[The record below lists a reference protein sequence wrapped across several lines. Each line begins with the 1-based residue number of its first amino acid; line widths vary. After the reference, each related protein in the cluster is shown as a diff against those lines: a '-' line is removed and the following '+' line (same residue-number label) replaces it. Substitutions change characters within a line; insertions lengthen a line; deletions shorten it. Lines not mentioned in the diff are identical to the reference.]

1 MKRNAYFRLIHKAD
15 GIFLQSFASQEGGK
29 ELSVDDV
36 IWYLDQKKYAE
47 NVSSLEVQDFVQ
59 RSVIGQTLLKVSD
72 NSEALPENEMV
83 RITIDPHSYL
93 AKIRL
98 YPSSDKGSRLTEEN
112 VLSLLAQNDVHHG
125 ILMQNLT
132 LLLKAELYCTD
143 VLIAKA
149 VLPVQGKRAS
159 ITYHFDVQK
168 TNTPT
173 MKEDGSVDFHRL
185 DMIERVEKGQLL
197 ATLTPETAPI
207 PGTDVRGNVIQ
218 PAKLTPVVLKH
229 GKNIHLS
236 EDQLEMYADC
246 AGNVTL
252 VNDTVFVSNVYEV
265 PADVGTSTGDI
276 DYDGSV
282 EVRGNVLTGY
292 TVKATGDITV
302 NGAVEGATLISGGK
316 IVIKRGMQGMEKGV
330 MRAGGDII
338 SNFIESS
345 KVHASGRI
353 ITDAIMHSDV
363 EAADEII
370 VNGKRG
376 LIVGGKIHSG
386 LKITMKTAGSTMGT
400 QTELEI
406 GIDPTLLERYR
417 CIERDM
423 EKISAERDT
432 LLQNIDILKKRLKS
446 NGKLDEDKL
455 TLLKSSAKRVQEIG
469 PLIVQMSEEYDE
481 LVEEIESTQNGGRIV
496 ISEVAYP
503 GVKMTIANV
512 SSFIHNETKHS
523 AFVRDGAEIRVRA
536 I

>member
-1 MKRNAYFRLIHKAD
+1 
-15 GIFLQSFASQEGGK
+15 
-29 ELSVDDV
+29 
-36 IWYLDQKKYAE
+36 
-47 NVSSLEVQDFVQ
+47 
-59 RSVIGQTLLKVSD
+59 
-72 NSEALPENEMV
+72 
-83 RITIDPHSYL
+83 
-93 AKIRL
+93 
-98 YPSSDKGSRLTEEN
+98 
-112 VLSLLAQNDVHHG
+112 
-125 ILMQNLT
+125 
-132 LLLKAELYCTD
+132 
-143 VLIAKA
+143 
-149 VLPVQGKRAS
+149 
-159 ITYHFDVQK
+159 
-168 TNTPT
+168 
-173 MKEDGSVDFHRL
+173 
-185 DMIERVEKGQLL
+185 
-197 ATLTPETAPI
+197 
-207 PGTDVRGNVIQ
+207 
-218 PAKLTPVVLKH
+218 
-229 GKNIHLS
+229 
-236 EDQLEMYADC
+236 MYADC

-432 LLQNIDILKKRLKS
+432 LLQNIDILKK
-446 NGKLDEDKL
+446 
-455 TLLKSSAKRVQEIG
+455 TPEI
-469 PLIVQMSEEYDE
+469 
-481 LVEEIESTQNGGRIV
+481 
-496 ISEVAYP
+496 
-503 GVKMTIANV
+503 
-512 SSFIHNETKHS
+512 
-523 AFVRDGAEIRVRA
+523 
-536 I
+536 

>member
-1 MKRNAYFRLIHKAD
+1 MCL
-15 GIFLQSFASQEGGK
+15 
-29 ELSVDDV
+29 
-36 IWYLDQKKYAE
+36 YA
-47 NVSSLEVQDFVQ
+47 F
-59 RSVIGQTLLKVSD
+59 TL
-72 NSEALPENEMV
+72 
-83 RITIDPHSYL
+83 
-93 AKIRL
+93 
-98 YPSSDKGSRLTEEN
+98 
-112 VLSLLAQNDVHHG
+112 
-125 ILMQNLT
+125 
-132 LLLKAELYCTD
+132 
-143 VLIAKA
+143 
-149 VLPVQGKRAS
+149 
-159 ITYHFDVQK
+159 
-168 TNTPT
+168 
-173 MKEDGSVDFHRL
+173 
-185 DMIERVEKGQLL
+185 
-197 ATLTPETAPI
+197 
-207 PGTDVRGNVIQ
+207 
-218 PAKLTPVVLKH
+218 
-229 GKNIHLS
+229 
-236 EDQLEMYADC
+236 
-246 AGNVTL
+246 
-252 VNDTVFVSNVYEV
+252 
-265 PADVGTSTGDI
+265 
-276 DYDGSV
+276 
-282 EVRGNVLTGY
+282 LTGY

-481 LVEEIESTQNGGRIV
+481 LEEEIESTQNGGRIV

>member
-1 MKRNAYFRLIHKAD
+1 MKK
-15 GIFLQSFASQEGGK
+15 G
-29 ELSVDDV
+29 
-36 IWYLDQKKYAE
+36 
-47 NVSSLEVQDFVQ
+47 
-59 RSVIGQTLLKVSD
+59 LK
-72 NSEALPENEMV
+72 
-83 RITIDPHSYL
+83 
-93 AKIRL
+93 
-98 YPSSDKGSRLTEEN
+98 
-112 VLSLLAQNDVHHG
+112 
-125 ILMQNLT
+125 
-132 LLLKAELYCTD
+132 
-143 VLIAKA
+143 
-149 VLPVQGKRAS
+149 GKRAS

-481 LVEEIESTQNGGRIV
+481 LEEEIESTQNGGRIV

>member
-1 MKRNAYFRLIHKAD
+1 M
-15 GIFLQSFASQEGGK
+15 
-29 ELSVDDV
+29 
-36 IWYLDQKKYAE
+36 
-47 NVSSLEVQDFVQ
+47 
-59 RSVIGQTLLKVSD
+59 
-72 NSEALPENEMV
+72 
-83 RITIDPHSYL
+83 
-93 AKIRL
+93 
-98 YPSSDKGSRLTEEN
+98 
-112 VLSLLAQNDVHHG
+112 
-125 ILMQNLT
+125 
-132 LLLKAELYCTD
+132 
-143 VLIAKA
+143 IAKA
-149 VLPVQGKRAS
+149 VLPVQGKCAS

-481 LVEEIESTQNGGRIV
+481 LEEEIESTQNGGRIV

>member
-1 MKRNAYFRLIHKAD
+1 MKWYV
-15 GIFLQSFASQEGGK
+15 LQ
-29 ELSVDDV
+29 
-36 IWYLDQKKYAE
+36 Y
-47 NVSSLEVQDFVQ
+47 
-59 RSVIGQTLLKVSD
+59 
-72 NSEALPENEMV
+72 
-83 RITIDPHSYL
+83 PHSYL

-149 VLPVQGKRAS
+149 VLPVQGKCAS

-481 LVEEIESTQNGGRIV
+481 LEEEIESTQNGGRIV